1 MSGIKTEDY
10 PVLMAAV
17 QRYVRSA
24 ESPEAG
30 VICAILGIETEK
42 KADFVELS
50 VISNLGFKPH
60 VQHFVRMEK
69 V

>member
-17 QRYVRSA
+17 QRYVSSA

-42 KADFVELS
+42 EADFVELS

>member
-1 MSGIKTEDY
+1 MSGIKTGDY

-17 QRYVRSA
+17 QRYVSSA
-24 ESPEAG
+24 ESPDTG

-42 KADFVELS
+42 KAEFVELS

>member
-1 MSGIKTEDY
+1 MEGIKTEDY

-17 QRYVRSA
+17 QRYVSSA
-24 ESPEAG
+24 ESPDAG
-30 VICAILGIETEK
+30 VICAILGIETKK
-42 KADFVELS
+42 KAEFVELS

-60 VQHFVRMEK
+60 VQHFVKMEM

>member
-1 MSGIKTEDY
+1 MEGIKTEEY

-17 QRYVRSA
+17 QRYVSSA
-24 ESPEAG
+24 ESPDAG

-42 KADFVELS
+42 KAEFVELS
-50 VISNLGFKPH
+50 IISNLGFKPH

>member
-1 MSGIKTEDY
+1 MSGIKTEEY

-17 QRYVRSA
+17 QRYVSSA
-24 ESPEAG
+24 ESPDAG
-30 VICAILGIETEK
+30 VIWVIRGNESGK
-42 KADFVELS
+42 KADFVDLT

>member
-1 MSGIKTEDY
+1 MEGIKTEEY

-17 QRYVRSA
+17 QRYVSSA
-24 ESPEAG
+24 ESPDAG